1 MKANYFSI
9 TFWLNIYDNHE
20 KLSISHIDLQYNA
33 DKVELEEFSNFK
45 EKVLNLYESLT
56 NNGVQ
61 ILHTAICMDIDIEDK
76 DALKSLVKNTIN
88 PKLYTKDLI
97 DASLKFGKKHE
108 DLFYKIITILN
119 KKQLKINEMVDE
131 KGRSLPIPLVSW
143 YDSKVE
149 KELIN
154 IQYEINDKYS
164 YDFTKN
170 YHTTEFYL
178 NKMLYLLENDLQ
190 SDIDNL
196 LNKGEF

>member
-9 TFWLNIYDNHE
+9 TFWFNIYDNHE